1 MREACYTLIVN
12 IVFTME
18 GYNMTLWDAWQEG
31 GLLVPWSR
39 LAKSNREKLF
49 KARKSNAEYYLI
61 GGERPKNKRQDFG
74 HLVILEVRED
84 GKGRILTDL
93 PADKKEKYQE
103 SFREMHIN
111 VDNLKEALGFVEKR
125 QQKKEQQAA
134 VVTGNAYDP
143 KKQYVVDREKVG
155 RPRRVL
161 SDEEQAN
168 ISRLREQGMSINAI
182 SKELGI
188 NNRRV
193 MEYCKNS

>member
-1 MREACYTLIVN
+1 
-12 IVFTME
+12 ME
-18 GYNMTLWDAWQEG
+18 GNKMTLWDAWQEG
-31 GLLVPWSR
+31 GILVPWSR
-39 LAKSNREKLF
+39 LAKTNREKLF

-74 HLVILEVRED
+74 NLVILEVRED
-84 GKGRILTDL
+84 GKGRIITDL

-103 SFREMHIN
+103 RFREMLID
-111 VDNLKEALGFVEKR
+111 VKILKEALGFVEKR
-125 QQKKEQQAA
+125 QLKKEQQATSPA
-134 VVTGNAYDP
+134 GKTYDP

-168 ISRLREQGMSINAI
+168 ISRLRAQGMSINAI

-193 MEYCKNS
+193 MEYCKNN